1 MKRRIILSTTTNR
14 RIVIVAPVRDE
25 SQYLQGTIDSI
36 VSQKLKPVEWIL
48 VDDGSTDNT
57 FAIAKKASEKYPWIR
72 VVQRKDRGVR
82 AVGPGVVNAFYFGYD
97 QIQTIDYDYICKM
110 DGDIEIGPD
119 YFSTLVAYF
128 EKDPYLGSA
137 SGKHFIEET
146 DGLVE
151 ERTSDEMVAGMVNF
165 YRRECFEAIGG
176 FVRQVHWDGI
186 AYHQARI
193 AGWRTRS
200 IRNPKLNI
208 IHKRQ
213 MGSSHRGIWHG
224 RMRWG
229 RGQYFMGTHPFY
241 ILPMGCYRMLEK
253 PFIIGGLGII
263 AGYFKAMKES
273 MPRFEARGFRTS
285 LHAWQFE
292 KLKMGRRLERI
303 PDPPEGLYS

>member
-1 MKRRIILSTTTNR
+1 MSDSNNR

-25 SQYLQGTIDSI
+25 AEYLQGTIDAI
-36 VSQKLKPVEWIL
+36 VSQKLRPVEWIL
-48 VDDGSTDNT
+48 VDDGSKDDTY
-57 FAIAKKASEKYPWIR
+57 AIARRASEAHPWIR
-72 VVQRKDRGVR
+72 VIKRKDRGVR
-82 AVGPGVVNAFYFGYD
+82 AVGPGVVEAFYFGYER
-97 QIQTIDYDYICKM
+97 IATCDYDYICKM

-137 SGKHFIEET
+137 SGKHFIEEK
-146 DGLVE
+146 DELVE

-165 YRRECFEAIGG
+165 YRRKCFEAIGG

-186 AYHQARI
+186 AYHKARI
-193 AGWRTRS
+193 RGWRTRS
-200 IRNPKLNI
+200 IRDPKLDI

-213 MGSSHRGIWHG
+213 MGSSHKGIWHG

-241 ILPMGCYRMLEK
+241 ILPLGIYRMTEK
-253 PFIIGGLGII
+253 PLLVGGLGII
-263 AGYFKAMKES
+263 LGYFKAMQEN
-273 MPRFEARGFRTS
+273 MPRFDEPGFRKS

-292 KLKMGRRLERI
+292 RMKMGRRIERI
-303 PDPPEGLYS
+303 PNPPEGLYP

>member
-1 MKRRIILSTTTNR
+1 MSTTTNR

-128 EKDPYLGSA
+128 AKDPYLGSA

-263 AGYFKAMKES
+263 AGYFKAMKEN

>member
-1 MKRRIILSTTTNR
+1 MSTTTNR

>member
-1 MKRRIILSTTTNR
+1 MNTTTNR

-57 FAIAKKASEKYPWIR
+57 FAIARKASEEYPWIR

-97 QIQTIDYDYICKM
+97 QVQTIDYDYICKM

-165 YRRECFEAIGG
+165 YRRDCFEAIGG

-193 AGWRTRS
+193 AGYRTRS

-213 MGSSHRGIWHG
+213 MGSSHKGIWHG

-241 ILPMGCYRMLEK
+241 ILPMGFYRMLEK
-253 PFIIGGLGII
+253 PYIIGGLGII
-263 AGYFKAMKES
+263 AGYFKAMKEN
-273 MPRFEARGFRTS
+273 MPRFEERGFRAS

-303 PDPPEGLYS
+303 PDPPKGFYP

>member
-1 MKRRIILSTTTNR
+1 MSTTTNR

-263 AGYFKAMKES
+263 AGYFKAMKEN

-303 PDPPEGLYS
+303 PDPPKGFYP

>member
-1 MKRRIILSTTTNR
+1 MSTTTNR

-263 AGYFKAMKES
+263 AGYFKAMKEN